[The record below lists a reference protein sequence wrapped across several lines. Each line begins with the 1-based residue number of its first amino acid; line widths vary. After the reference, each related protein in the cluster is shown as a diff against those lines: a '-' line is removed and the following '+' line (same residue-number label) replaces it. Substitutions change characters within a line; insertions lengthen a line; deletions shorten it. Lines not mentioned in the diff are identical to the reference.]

1 MNSWTP
7 SPREGWT
14 LTAQPKRYWAHEE
27 KAVKDGRAFR
37 VVISTAGTEEEGA
50 RIAKSL
56 LERKLCACVN
66 LVPKVRSF
74 YRWEGAI
81 QDDAEVLL
89 IMKTTKEKLQRLS
102 EHLAEIHSYDV
113 PEVLAV
119 AVDQGRASYLEWLEE
134 SCAD

>member
-1 MNSWTP
+1 M
-7 SPREGWT
+7 
-14 LTAQPKRYWAHEE
+14 
-27 KAVKDGRAFR
+27 KDGRAFR

-50 RIAKSL
+50 QIAKSL

>member
-1 MNSWTP
+1 M
-7 SPREGWT
+7 
-14 LTAQPKRYWAHEE
+14 
-27 KAVKDGRAFR
+27 KDGREFR
-37 VVISTAGTEEEGA
+37 IVMSTAGSEDEGA

-56 LERKLCACVN
+56 LERKLCACIN
-66 LVPKVRSF
+66 LIPKVRSF

-89 IMKTTKEKLQRLS
+89 IMKTTKEKLQALS
-102 EHLAEIHSYDV
+102 DHLAEKHSYDV

-119 AVDQGRASYLEWLEE
+119 SVDRGRASYLEWLAE

>member
-1 MNSWTP
+1 M
-7 SPREGWT
+7 
-14 LTAQPKRYWAHEE
+14 
-27 KAVKDGRAFR
+27 KDGREFR
-37 VVISTAGTEEEGA
+37 IVMSTAGSEDEGA

-56 LERKLCACVN
+56 LERKLCACIN
-66 LVPKVRSF
+66 LIPKVRSF

-89 IMKTTKEKLQRLS
+89 IMKTTKEKLQALS
-102 EHLAEIHSYDV
+102 DHLAEKHSYDV

-119 AVDQGRASYLEWLEE
+119 SVDRGRASYLEWLAG

>member
-1 MNSWTP
+1 M
-7 SPREGWT
+7 
-14 LTAQPKRYWAHEE
+14 
-27 KAVKDGRAFR
+27 KDGRAFR

-119 AVDQGRASYLEWLEE
+119 AVDQGRGSYLEWLAE